1 MEEQNGKK
9 RRGRPKKKEKNN
21 EEVREEKKKRGRPR
35 KEDKVK
41 KFSELTSK
49 EVEKIKEKY
58 SKIRRR
64 VFNIM
69 QYVEH
74 PSGKKLID
82 ENQIIRGIETLGKC
96 EYAYILHDKD
106 VDGKG
111 ILKKP
116 HFHLVINMEN
126 ATSVF
131 TIAKK
136 FDILPNFIDLPSGK
150 SSFGDCV
157 EYLTHQGEEQQKK
170 GKFLYSDDE
179 VKSNFDFKK
188 LIEETV
194 AIRARKILR
203 EGTETKQTFYFKG
216 VRNGDLTLKEVE
228 EDDEDFYFDNEKE
241 LKYFRKVYLQEKAP
255 MPKLRLCFYIYGE
268 GGVGKDVMS
277 KALARA
283 LVDRNNVLN
292 LEDEEIFFEVG
303 TKKVL
308 FDGYDGQDVVIWSDF
323 RAEELL
329 KCFDND
335 RGSIFKIFDPFPR
348 KVNQNVKYGKVNL
361 INTYNIVNSVE
372 SFEEFAN
379 FLVGNVKHEGNFV
392 KTKESEDIKQV
403 LRRFPFIIPIR
414 ADEFDVMMNSGF
426 LGLGSYDNYI
436 GIGGIVANIREVAEI
451 KDEKLK
457 KKIERKVTKK
467 IVNKVSEVEN
477 KFYKEEKTEEEKFK
491 NFGKTKEEIE
501 IESEVLSNDEFPDLP
516 VVTDDEKEGEEGGEE

>member
-1 MEEQNGKK
+1 MEEQNEKK
-9 RRGRPKKKEKNN
+9 RRGRPKKGEKN
-21 EEVREEKKKRGRPR
+21 EEIREKKKKRGRPK
-35 KEDKVK
+35 KEKEEGK
-41 KFSELTSK
+41 KFSELTSL
-49 EVEKIKEKY
+49 EVEKMKEKY

-74 PSGKKLID
+74 PQSKKILIN
-82 ENQIIRGIETLGKC
+82 ENQIIRGIENLGKC

-106 VDGKG
+106 VNEKG

-116 HFHLVINMEN
+116 HFHIVINMEN

-136 FDILPNFIDLPSGK
+136 FDILPNFIDLPKGK
-150 SSFGDCV
+150 SAFGDCV
-157 EYLTHQGEEQQKK
+157 EYLTHQNEEEQKK

-203 EGTETKQTFYFKG
+203 EGTETKQTFYFRG

-255 MPKLRLCFYIYGE
+255 MPKMRICFYIYGE

-292 LEDEEIFFEVG
+292 LDDEEIFFEVG

-348 KVNQNVKYGKVNL
+348 KINQNVKYGKVNL

-379 FLVGNVKHEGNFV
+379 FLVGNIKHEGRFV

-414 ADEFDVMMNSGF
+414 AEEFDIMMNSGF

-457 KKIERKVTKK
+457 KKIERNVTKK

-477 KFYKEEKTEEEKFK
+477 KFYKDEEIEEGKFK

-501 IESEVLSNDEFPDLP
+501 IETEVLSNNEFPDLP
-516 VVTDDEKEGEEGGEE
+516 IAEDEEKEGEGGEE

>member
-9 RRGRPKKKEKNN
+9 RRGRPKKKEKS
-21 EEVREEKKKRGRPR
+21 EEIGKEKKKRGRP
-35 KEDKVK
+35 KKEEDKGK
-41 KFSELTSK
+41 KFSELTSE
-49 EVEKIKEKY
+49 EVEKIREKY
-58 SKIRRR
+58 NKMRRR

-74 PSGKKLID
+74 PISKKPLLN
-82 ENQIIRGIETLGKC
+82 ENQIIRGIESLGKC

-106 VDGKG
+106 KDEKG

-116 HFHLVINMEN
+116 HFHIVINMEN

-136 FDILPNFIDLPSGK
+136 FDILPNFINLPKGK
-150 SSFGDCV
+150 SSFGDCI
-157 EYLTHQGEEQQKK
+157 EYLTHQSEEEQRK

-203 EGTETKQTFYFKG
+203 EGTETKQTYFFKS

-228 EDDEDFYFDNEKE
+228 EEDEDFYFDNEKE
-241 LKYFRKVYLQEKAP
+241 LKYFRKVYLQERAP
-255 MPKLRLCFYIYGE
+255 MPRLRLCFYIYGE

-379 FLVGNVKHEGNFV
+379 FLVGNVKHKGRFV

-414 ADEFDVMMNSGF
+414 ASEFDIMMNSGF

-467 IVNKVSEVEN
+467 VINKVSEVEN
-477 KFYKEEKTEEEKFK
+477 KFYKEEETEEEKFA

-501 IESEVLSNDEFPDLP
+501 VETEVLSNDEFPDLP
-516 VVTDDEKEGEEGGEE
+516 VVTEEKEGEEGGEE

>member
-9 RRGRPKKKEKNN
+9 RRGRPKKGEKNN
-21 EEVREEKKKRGRPR
+21 EKVREEKKKRGRP
-35 KEDKVK
+35 KKVDKG
-41 KFSELTSK
+41 KFSELTSE

-58 SKIRRR
+58 NKMRRR

-74 PSGKKLID
+74 PLSKKPLIN
-82 ENQIIRGIETLGKC
+82 ENQIIRAIENLGKC

-106 VDGKG
+106 KDEKG

-116 HFHLVINMEN
+116 HFHIVINMEN

-136 FDILPNFIDLPSGK
+136 FDILPNFINLPKGK
-150 SSFGDCV
+150 SAFGDCV
-157 EYLTHQGEEQQKK
+157 EYLTHQNEEEQKK

-203 EGTETKQTFYFKG
+203 EGTETKQTYFFKS

-228 EDDEDFYFDNEKE
+228 EEDEDFYFDNEKE

-255 MPKLRLCFYIYGE
+255 MPRLRLCFYIYGE

-292 LEDEEIFFEVG
+292 LEDEEVFFEVG

-348 KVNQNVKYGKVNL
+348 KINQNVKYGKVNL

-379 FLVGNVKHEGNFV
+379 FLVGNIKHKGRFV

-414 ADEFDVMMNSGF
+414 ASEFDIMMNSGF
-426 LGLGSYDNYI
+426 LGLGSYENYV
-436 GIGGIVANIREVAEI
+436 GISNIVANIREVAEI

-477 KFYKEEKTEEEKFK
+477 KFYEDEETKEEKFK

-501 IESEVLSNDEFPDLP
+501 IETEVLSNDEFPDLP
-516 VVTDDEKEGEEGGEE
+516 VLDNDDEKEGEGGEE

>member
-1 MEEQNGKK
+1 MEEQNEKK
-9 RRGRPKKKEKNN
+9 RRGRPKKGEKN
-21 EEVREEKKKRGRPR
+21 EEIREEKKKRGRPR
-35 KEDKVK
+35 KQKEEGK
-41 KFSELTSK
+41 KFSELTSS

-58 SKIRRR
+58 SKMRRR

-74 PSGKKLID
+74 PISKKPLIN
-82 ENQIIRGIETLGKC
+82 ENQIIRGIESLGKC

-106 VDGKG
+106 KDEKG

-136 FDILPNFIDLPSGK
+136 FDILPNFINLPQGK
-150 SSFGDCV
+150 SAFGDCV
-157 EYLTHQGEEQQKK
+157 EYLTHQSEEEQKK

-188 LIEETV
+188 LVEETV

-203 EGTETKQTFYFKG
+203 EGTETKQTYFFRG

-228 EDDEDFYFDNEKE
+228 EEDEDFYFDNEKE
-241 LKYFRKVYLQEKAP
+241 LKYFRKVYLQERAP
-255 MPKLRLCFYIYGE
+255 MPKLRICFYIYGE

-348 KVNQNVKYGKVNL
+348 KVSQNVKYGKVNL

-379 FLVGNVKHEGNFV
+379 FLVGNVKHKGNFV

-477 KFYKEEKTEEEKFK
+477 KFYKEEKTEEEKFE

-501 IESEVLSNDEFPDLP
+501 IETEVLSNNEFPDLP
-516 VVTDDEKEGEEGGEE
+516 NTEDGEKEGEGGEE

>member
-9 RRGRPKKKEKNN
+9 RRGRPKKGEKNN
-21 EEVREEKKKRGRPR
+21 EKVREEKKKRGRP
-35 KEDKVK
+35 KKVDKG
-41 KFSELTSK
+41 KFSELTSE

-58 SKIRRR
+58 NKMRRR

-74 PSGKKLID
+74 PLSKKPLIN
-82 ENQIIRGIETLGKC
+82 ENQIIRAIENLGKC

-106 VDGKG
+106 KDEKG

-116 HFHLVINMEN
+116 HFHIVINMEN

-136 FDILPNFIDLPSGK
+136 FDILPNFINLPKGK
-150 SSFGDCV
+150 SAFGDCV
-157 EYLTHQGEEQQKK
+157 EYLTHQNEEEQKK

-203 EGTETKQTFYFKG
+203 EGTETKQTYFFKS

-228 EDDEDFYFDNEKE
+228 EEDEDFYFDNEKE

-255 MPKLRLCFYIYGE
+255 MPRLRLCFYIYGE

-292 LEDEEIFFEVG
+292 LEDEEVFFEVG
-303 TKKVL
+303 TKKVF

-348 KVNQNVKYGKVNL
+348 KINQNVKYGKVNL

-379 FLVGNVKHEGNFV
+379 FLVGNIKHKGRFV

-414 ADEFDVMMNSGF
+414 ASEFDIMMNSGF
-426 LGLGSYDNYI
+426 LGLGSYENYV
-436 GIGGIVANIREVAEI
+436 GISNIVANIREVAEI

-477 KFYKEEKTEEEKFK
+477 KFYEDEETKEEKFK

-501 IESEVLSNDEFPDLP
+501 IETEVLSNDEFPDLP
-516 VVTDDEKEGEEGGEE
+516 VLDNDDEKEGEGGEE